1 MLEKISNI
9 VILLGV
15 LVLLVAVIILI
26 FRYTQISEK
35 LGDISYFMIF
45 IGFAAKTFTL
55 YKKRIK

>member
-35 LGDISYFMIF
+35 LGDISYFIIF
-45 IGFAAKTFTL
+45 
-55 YKKRIK
+55 